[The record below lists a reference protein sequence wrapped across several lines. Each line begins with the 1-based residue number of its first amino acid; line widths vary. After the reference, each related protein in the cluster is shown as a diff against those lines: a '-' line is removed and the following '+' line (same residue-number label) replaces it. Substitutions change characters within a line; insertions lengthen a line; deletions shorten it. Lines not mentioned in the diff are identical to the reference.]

1 MEDSPVIET
10 LPVSTD
16 INKKRAPKIFRNAV
30 TFYMLFTFIASV
42 VLSYFLVGNN
52 TKLLVAPTIA
62 FALFFLFALFKD
74 QEVASGENAI
84 GFNTDAAVICGI
96 AVISAISNSPLSFIL
111 AISVFIIYPV
121 NIRKKQ
127 WAYLLLNFS
136 NMILAGIACYTS
148 LRILDISAS
157 DGYLKLLPAIL
168 VASLCFEFF
177 NYFFLTI
184 YFIVEHKKWNETKEL
199 LHDLRNN
206 LIQTIPLAVI
216 CGVIGRYYL
225 EVGAVALLG
234 YVIPLIIGPEIYSS
248 YARLMSSKKSSVR
261 TLIYAL
267 EEKDPYTGGHVERV
281 AMFARYIGEEL
292 NYKPF
297 RQNRLYQAALLHD
310 MGKLIVPSALLN
322 KPGKLTD
329 DEFAIVKKHEGVTEE
344 ILSDISFLK
353 AIAHT
358 AGGDHNHMDTNAKI
372 KYLEPY
378 IVSVCDAFDAM
389 TSSRSYRKALSQE
402 IAFEELRN
410 NSGKQFHGEVVEAL
424 IRAIEKRDEHYGA
437 GYEEN
442 IIHED
447 APEAGLGSAGLGD
460 TIKGEEN
467 A

>member
-1 MEDSPVIET
+1 MSDTPSVADIKDSIIKPRFFTAQRIFVLIIFVGAIAACRLLIGENSSVMV
-10 LPVSTD
+10 LPTVC
-16 INKKRAPKIFRNAV
+16 
-30 TFYMLFTFIASV
+30 
-42 VLSYFLVGNN
+42 
-52 TKLLVAPTIA
+52 
-62 FALFFLFALFKD
+62 FALFFLYSLYRD
-74 QEVASGENAI
+74 SVVTTGEDTI

-96 AVISAISNSPLSFIL
+96 AIIAAIANSPVSFVITL
-111 AISVFIIYPV
+111 SVFIVYPA
-121 NIRKKQ
+121 NIMERK
-127 WAYLLLNFS
+127 WSLLFFNFS
-136 NMILAGIACYTS
+136 NVTLAAIACFSILRTLNVQLDDSYTKLVPSILLASMTFEIINYS
-148 LRILDISAS
+148 LLAVL
-157 DGYLKLLPAIL
+157 YFLPK
-168 VASLCFEFF
+168 
-177 NYFFLTI
+177 
-184 YFIVEHKKWNETKEL
+184 KKWSETKEL
-199 LHDLRNN
+199 LVDLRNN
-206 LIQTIPLAVI
+206 LVQTIPLAII
-216 CGVIGRYYL
+216 CGIIGRYYL

-329 DEFAIVKKHEGVTEE
+329 DEFARVKKHEGVTEE

>member
-1 MEDSPVIET
+1 MSDTPLINSNDEELAKTSVASKSPVIN
-10 LPVSTD
+10 L
-16 INKKRAPKIFRNAV
+16 RIFTAI
-30 TFYMLFTFIASV
+30 FTAISIVAS
-42 VLSYFLVGNN
+42 YYLVGNN
-52 TKLLVAPTIA
+52 SEVLLAPTIA
-62 FALFFLFALFKD
+62 FAFFFLYSLFQTSFVTQGD
-74 QEVASGENAI
+74 DEI

-96 AVISAISNSPLSFIL
+96 AVICAVAKSPLSFVL
-111 AISVFIIYPV
+111 AISVFLIYPI
-121 NIRKKQ
+121 NIRKRQ
-127 WAYLLLNFS
+127 WTFLFLNFS
-136 NMILAGIACYTS
+136 NTVLAAIACYLS
-148 LRILDISAS
+148 LSLLGVEYG
-157 DGYLKLLPAIL
+157 DGYVKLIPAIL
-168 VASLCFEFF
+168 IASICFETV
-177 NYFFLTI
+177 NYFVLAVS
-184 YFIVEHKKWNETKEL
+184 FIVEKKKWNETKEL
-199 LHDLRNN
+199 LQDLRNN
-206 LIQTIPLAVI
+206 LIQTIPLAII

-234 YVIPLIIGPEIYSS
+234 YVIPIIIGPEIYSS

>member
-1 MEDSPVIET
+1 MVVNLQNSNYKLLKSIFTTFRFFVAVLTAFT
-10 LPVSTD
+10 LFISLILVSSSKAVL
-16 INKKRAPKIFRNAV
+16 IAPTV
-30 TFYMLFTFIASV
+30 TFAC
-42 VLSYFLVGNN
+42 
-52 TKLLVAPTIA
+52 
-62 FALFFLFALFKD
+62 FFLYAMVKD
-74 QEVASGENAI
+74 IEVTSGEENV

-96 AVISAISNSPLSFIL
+96 ATISALSGSPLSLILSLATFI
-111 AISVFIIYPV
+111 VYPT
-121 NIRKKQ
+121 NIKDRK
-127 WAYLLLNFS
+127 WSYLLLNFS
-136 NMILAGIACYTS
+136 NVVISGIVSYLA
-148 LRILDISAS
+148 
-157 DGYLKLLPAIL
+157 LKLLNVQYQDGYIKLIPAIFL
-168 VASLCFEFF
+168 ASICFELS
-177 NYFFLTI
+177 NYSILTLG
-184 YFIVEHKKWNETKEL
+184 YLSRKKKWGETKEL
-199 LHDLRNN
+199 LQDLRNN
-206 LIQTIPLAVI
+206 LLQTIPLAVI

-234 YVIPLIIGPEIYSS
+234 YVIPIIIGPEIYSS